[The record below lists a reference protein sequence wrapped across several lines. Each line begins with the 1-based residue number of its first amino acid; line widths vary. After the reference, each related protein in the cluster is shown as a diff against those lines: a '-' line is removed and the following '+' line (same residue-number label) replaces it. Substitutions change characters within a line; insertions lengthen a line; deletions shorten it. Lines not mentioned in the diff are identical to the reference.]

1 MLSAPSTLRRRP
13 LVMPVI
19 ALVVTGLLTA
29 AALNAQVP
37 HPRDV
42 FGFTPG
48 DDYQLAD
55 YGQMLDYYQQL
66 DAASD
71 RVQMIEFGQSAL
83 GQPMLLLF
91 ISSEENL
98 AQLDRWKETSASLAR
113 ARIDEDEARALA
125 ADGKA
130 VVWLDGGMHATE
142 RAHAQMTS
150 LLAYRVATEESAEMQ
165 RIRDDVILLLNPVIN
180 PDGLDISTDWYRAQ
194 RGTPYETTG
203 PPILYHHYVGHDNN
217 RDWFM
222 ILQPETQAVSRQLY
236 HEWYPQIVYNH
247 HQTGPPWARMFI
259 PPFADPVNPHIPSG
273 VITGV
278 NLVGA
283 AMHQRFSEEEKP
295 GVISRVLFSMWWNGG
310 GRTAPYYHN
319 MIGILSETSHATP
332 TPRYYDP
339 AELPDPLN
347 PYGGRREA
355 SVPTSR
361 PTIWYPNPWQGG
373 WSHFSDA
380 VDYMITGSM
389 AVLDIASKRREDWL
403 YNIYAMGRNAIEAGE
418 AGGPYAY
425 VVPPDQWDPAEAV
438 NMITALERGGVEIH
452 QATSSFQ
459 AAGTSYPAGSYVLFA
474 AQPFRPYLLDLM
486 EPQSYPDR
494 RRYAGGPPDP
504 PYDLAGWTL
513 PIQMGVDV
521 ARIDESFDAPVT
533 AVSNVQLTAGT
544 IEGSGDFGFALSH
557 RYNASARVANRLLA
571 SGTPVYWAA
580 ESFTAGGTD
589 HEAGTLVIESGPG
602 TADAVEAMAQELG
615 IDFTALG
622 SRPDATLEALN
633 LPRIAMYKSWMP
645 NMDEGWTRW
654 VLEQYDFPV
663 DTLHDADIRTVD
675 LAQYDAI
682 ILPDQDAAGILNG
695 HGLGEMPEEF
705 TGGVGLDGAA
715 ALKDYVEEGGTIVAL
730 DHAGDFAIQQFGL
743 PVRNTL
749 AGVPPTEFFIPGSL
763 MALEVDPSHPI
774 AYGMQED
781 AAAFF
786 VRSSAYETVSRSP
799 FGEGGRETLEQDA
812 PAPDVDIFARYAEE
826 GLLLSGWALGE
837 EQHLAGRGAA
847 ARVGLGQGEVVLLGF
862 RAQFRGQ
869 PRGTFKL
876 LFNALQGATR
886 ERARQPITED
896 RPE

>member
-1 MLSAPSTLRRRP
+1 
-13 LVMPVI
+13 
-19 ALVVTGLLTA
+19 
-29 AALNAQVP
+29 
-37 HPRDV
+37 
-42 FGFTPG
+42 
-48 DDYQLAD
+48 
-55 YGQMLDYYQQL
+55 
-66 DAASD
+66 
-71 RVQMIEFGQSAL
+71 
-83 GQPMLLLF
+83 MLLLF

-113 ARIDEDEARALA
+113 ARIGEDEARELA
-125 ADGKA
+125 SNGKA

-150 LLAYRVATEESAEMQ
+150 LLAYRVATEETAEMQ

-180 PDGLDISTDWYRAQ
+180 PDGLDISTNWYREQ

-259 PPFADPVNPHIPSG
+259 PPFADPVNPHIPPG

-283 AMHQRFSEEEKP
+283 AMHQRFSEEDKP

-339 AELPDPLN
+339 ADLPDPLN

-380 VDYMITGSM
+380 VDYMITGSL

-425 VVPPDQWDPAEAV
+425 VVPPDQWDPAESV
-438 NMITALERGGVEIH
+438 NMINALRRGGVEVH
-452 QATSSFQ
+452 RATAAFQ
-459 AAGTSYPAGSYVLFA
+459 VDGTSYPAGSHVMFA

-486 EPQSYPDR
+486 EPQAYPDR

-513 PIQMGVDV
+513 PIQMGVRVDRIEGAFDV
-521 ARIDESFDAPVT
+521 SVEAVDEVRLA
-533 AVSNVQLTAGT
+533 AGT
-544 IEGSGDFGFALSH
+544 VSGSGGFGYALSH
-557 RYNASARVANRLLA
+557 RPNAAASAVNRLLA
-571 SGTPVYWAA
+571 DGATVHWAA
-580 ESFTAGGTD
+580 EGFSSGGQSWGAGTIVI
-589 HEAGTLVIESGPG
+589 EAGSGVAS
-602 TADAVEAMAQELG
+602 TINALSAELG
-615 IDFTALG
+615 LDFVALE
-622 SRPDATLEALN
+622 SRPEASLEALR
-633 LPRIAMYKSWMP
+633 LPRIAMYKSWMA

-663 DTLHDADIRTVD
+663 DTLHDSDIRTAD
-675 LAQYDAI
+675 LSGYDAI
-682 ILPDQDAAGILNG
+682 ILPDQSAGGLLNG
-695 HGLGEMPEEF
+695 HAAGTMPEEF
-705 TGGVGLDGAA
+705 TGGLGLEGAA
-715 ALKDYVEEGGTIVAL
+715 RLRGFVEDGGTLVAM
-730 DHAGDFAIQQFGL
+730 DHASDFAIEQFGL
-743 PVRNTL
+743 PVRNVV
-749 AGVPPTEFFIPGSL
+749 ANASPDEFFIPGSL
-763 MALEVDPSHPI
+763 IGIDVNPEDPL
-774 AYGMQED
+774 AFGMQEE

-786 VRSSAYETVSRSP
+786 VRSSAFETVELSGY
-799 FGEGGRETLEQDA
+799 GEGGREDVERA
-812 PAPDVDIFARYAEE
+812 PAPDVDVVATYAEE
-826 GLLLSGWALGE
+826 DLLLSGWAMGE
-837 EQHLAGRGAA
+837 DRFLAGKGAA
-847 ARVGLGQGEVVLLGF
+847 ARVGLGEGEVILLGF
-862 RAQFRGQ
+862 RTQFRGQ

-876 LFNALQGATR
+876 LFNALQGAAR
-886 ERARQPITED
+886 ERGERPITD
-896 RPE
+896 GP